1 MMMMVVVVHLSL
13 IKVISNAAKTD
24 KSVQKVLSD
33 GSDSPDFSWTFEIGS
48 NRGPKCFKK
57 DGRKMLIEI

>member
-1 MMMMVVVVHLSL
+1 MMMMVMVVVVHLSL

-33 GSDSPDFSWTFEIGS
+33 GSDSPDFSWTFEIQ
-48 NRGPKCFKK
+48 RFKS
-57 DGRKMLIEI
+57 RAEIL